1 MTTPVLPRWWTIAI
15 VGLVAANLI
24 SLVVFWTMQPKRQHP
39 PKEPFSGGM
48 GHLMQVMQFD
58 SIQRQQILTL
68 RSEHEIGIQPLL
80 EKKRALKDS
89 LFSLTRKPN
98 VSESELDEATRLVA
112 DNEQALDKQTF
123 RFIKKVRAVA
133 TPQQMEK
140 FDSLLRQMV
149 GTIIGGMP
157 PRPNHRPGKELPDN
171 NPKPNHPPSF
181 SGNSEMN
188 GDGEMPPGPP
198 PGDRPPPPP
207 HHRPGDGP
215 PPPGHHPPGP
225 PPPPPQHSGK
235 RLPVDSIN

>member
-1 MTTPVLPRWWTIAI
+1 MTTPVLPRWWAIAI

-24 SLVVFWTMQPKRQHP
+24 SLVVFWTMQLKKPHP
-39 PKEPFSGGM
+39 PLEPFSGGM
-48 GHLMQVMQFD
+48 GHLMQVMHFD
-58 SIQRQQILTL
+58 STQRQQILIL
-68 RSEHEIGIQPLL
+68 RSEHEIGMQPLL

-98 VSESELDEATRLVA
+98 VSESELEQATRLVA

-123 RFIKKVRAVA
+123 RFIKNIRSVA

-157 PRPNHRPGKELPDN
+157 PRPNQPPEKELPDN
-171 NPKPNHPPSF
+171 NRKPNHPPTF

-188 GDGEMPPGPP
+188 GNGEMPPGPP

-207 HHRPGDGP
+207 HHPGDGP
-215 PPPGHHPPGP
+215 PPPGHHPPP
-225 PPPPPQHSGK
+225 PPHHPGK
-235 RLPVDSIN
+235 RLPGDSIN

>member
-1 MTTPVLPRWWTIAI
+1 MTTPVLPRWWAIAI

-24 SLVVFWTMQPKRQHP
+24 SLVVFWTMQMKKPHP
-39 PKEPFSGGM
+39 PREPFSGGM
-48 GHLMQVMQFD
+48 GHLMQVMHFD

-68 RSEHEIGIQPLL
+68 RSEHEMGMQPLL

-98 VSESELDEATRLVA
+98 VSESELDQATRLVA
-112 DNEQALDKQTF
+112 DNEQALDKQSF
-123 RFIKKVRAVA
+123 RFIKKVRAIA

-149 GTIIGGMP
+149 GTIMGGMP
-157 PRPNHRPGKELPDN
+157 PRPKQPPGKELPDN
-171 NPKPNHPPSF
+171 NPKPNHPPTF

-188 GDGEMPPGPP
+188 GNGEMPPGPP
-198 PGDRPPPPP
+198 PGNRPPPPPP

-225 PPPPPQHSGK
+225 PPPHHPGR
-235 RLPVDSIN
+235 RLPGDSVN

>member
-1 MTTPVLPRWWTIAI
+1 MTTPVLPRWWAIAI

-24 SLVVFWTMQPKRQHP
+24 SLIVFWTMQPKKQHP

-58 SIQRQQILTL
+58 SIQRKQILTL
-68 RSEHEIGIQPLL
+68 RSEHEMGMQPLL

-123 RFIKKVRAVA
+123 RFIKKVRSVA
-133 TPQQMEK
+133 TPQQIEK

-157 PRPNHRPGKELPDN
+157 PLPNHRPEKELPDN
-171 NPKPNHPPSF
+171 NHEPNHPPTF
-181 SGNSEMN
+181 SDNPDRN
-188 GDGEMPPGPP
+188 GSGEMPPGPP

-215 PPPGHHPPGP
+215 PPPGHHTPGP
-225 PPPPPQHSGK
+225 PPPHHPGK
-235 RLPVDSIN
+235 RLPEDSIN

>member
-1 MTTPVLPRWWTIAI
+1 MTTPVLPRWWAIAI

-24 SLVVFWTMQPKRQHP
+24 SLVVFLTMQRKKPHP

-48 GHLMQVMQFD
+48 GHLMQVMHFD
-58 SIQRQQILTL
+58 SIQRQQILSL
-68 RSEHEIGIQPLL
+68 RSEHEIGMQPLL

-98 VSESELDEATRLVA
+98 VSESELDQATRLVA

-140 FDSLLRQMV
+140 FDSLLRQML

-157 PRPNHRPGKELPDN
+157 PRPNHRPEKELPNN
-171 NPKPNHPPSF
+171 NPKPNHPPTF

-188 GDGEMPPGPP
+188 GNGEMPPGPP

-207 HHRPGDGP
+207 HHPGDGP
-215 PPPGHHPPGP
+215 PPPGHHPPP
-225 PPPPPQHSGK
+225 PPHHPGK
-235 RLPVDSIN
+235 RLPGDSVN

>member
-1 MTTPVLPRWWTIAI
+1 MTTPVLPRWWAIAI

-24 SLVVFWTMQPKRQHP
+24 SLVVFWTMQPKKQHP

-68 RSEHEIGIQPLL
+68 RSEHEIGMQPLL

-133 TPQQMEK
+133 TPQQIEK

-149 GTIIGGMP
+149 GAIIGGMP
-157 PRPNHRPGKELPDN
+157 PRPNHRPEKELPDN
-171 NPKPNHPPSF
+171 NPKPNHPPTF
-181 SGNSEMN
+181 SDNPDRN
-188 GDGEMPPGPP
+188 GSGEMPPGPP
-198 PGDRPPPPP
+198 PGDRPPPSP
-207 HHRPGDGP
+207 HHRLGDGP

-235 RLPVDSIN
+235 ILPVDSIN

>member
-1 MTTPVLPRWWTIAI
+1 MTTPVLPRWWAIAI

-24 SLVVFWTMQPKRQHP
+24 SLVVFWTMQMKKPHP
-39 PKEPFSGGM
+39 TREPFSGGI

-68 RSEHEIGIQPLL
+68 RSEHEISMQPLL

-98 VSESELDEATRLVA
+98 VSESELNQAAGLVA
-112 DNEQALDKQTF
+112 DNEKALDKQTF

-133 TPQQMEK
+133 TPQQMER

-157 PRPNHRPGKELPDN
+157 PRPNQPPRKDLPDN
-171 NPKPNHPPSF
+171 HGNSDHPPTF

-188 GDGEMPPGPP
+188 GKGEMPPGPP

-225 PPPPPQHSGK
+225 PPHHPGK
-235 RLPVDSIN
+235 RLRGDSVN

>member
-1 MTTPVLPRWWTIAI
+1 MTTPVLPRWWAIAI

-24 SLVVFWTMQPKRQHP
+24 SLVVFWTMQLKKPHP
-39 PKEPFSGGM
+39 PREPFSGGI
-48 GHLMQVMQFD
+48 GHLIQVMQFD
-58 SIQRQQILTL
+58 SIQRQQILTI
-68 RSEHEIGIQPLL
+68 RSEHEIGMQPLL

-98 VSESELDEATRLVA
+98 VTESELDEATRLVA
-112 DNEQALDKQTF
+112 ENEQALDKQTF

-133 TPQQMEK
+133 NPRQMEK

-157 PRPNHRPGKELPDN
+157 PRPNQPPGKELPDILG
-171 NPKPNHPPSF
+171 KPNHPPTLSD
-181 SGNSEMN
+181 NSEMN
-188 GDGEMPPGPP
+188 GNGEMPPPGPL

-207 HHRPGDGP
+207 PHHRSGDGP

-225 PPPPPQHSGK
+225 PPPHHPGK
-235 RLPVDSIN
+235 RLPGDSVN

>member
-1 MTTPVLPRWWTIAI
+1 MTTPVLPRWWAIAI

-24 SLVVFWTMQPKRQHP
+24 SLVVFWTMQMKKPHHP
-39 PKEPFSGGM
+39 REPFSGGI

-68 RSEHEIGIQPLL
+68 RSEHEIGMQPLL
-80 EKKRALKDS
+80 EKKRVLKDS

-98 VSESELDEATRLVA
+98 VSESELNEATRLVA

-123 RFIKKVRAVA
+123 RFIKKVRDVA
-133 TPQQMEK
+133 NPRQMEK

-157 PRPNHRPGKELPDN
+157 PRPNQPPRKELPDN
-171 NPKPNHPPSF
+171 LGKPNHPPSI

-188 GDGEMPPGPP
+188 SIGEMPQGPP

-207 HHRPGDGP
+207 PHHRSGDRP

-225 PPPPPQHSGK
+225 PPPHHPGK
-235 RLPVDSIN
+235 RLPGDSVN